1 MEILYK
7 EGFNKQNLI
16 KLTEH
21 LTDDSLQAYLLT
33 AKQVLPY
40 RDLVQGH
47 SFLPLTLILLS
58 YMASLLY

>member
-1 MEILYK
+1 MQTSYK

-21 LTDDSLQAYLLT
+21 LTDDNLQVYLLT

-40 RDLVQGH
+40 RDLTQGH
-47 SFLPLTLILLS
+47 GL
-58 YMASLLY
+58 SLLHEFF

>member
-1 MEILYK
+1 MQISYK

-21 LTDDSLQAYLLT
+21 LTDDSLWAYLLS

-40 RDLVQGH
+40 KDLVHQGH
-47 SFLPLTLILLS
+47 SL
-58 YMASLLY
+58 SLLH